1 MRGLDAEQHGDA
13 LVASPHREA
22 TFEQQPRARA
32 MRRLTLLTAGFCLLA
47 APAVATVIEFAPRG
61 EAQVLPPAP
70 AADAP
75 DLSSKVALK
84 ALAETAALRHAGGAG
99 PRTAGLSAAE
109 FIALFL
115 ALIERES
122 GWNPRAVS
130 PKGAQ
135 GLGQLMPETA
145 RDLGVSDPFD
155 AAQNLDGAARYFAA
169 QLARFGDV
177 TLALA
182 AYNAGPEAV
191 ARHGGVPPYPETRA
205 YVAALTGD
213 AQAPAS
219 PTPTDQHRNTGI
231 WEF

>member
-1 MRGLDAEQHGDA
+1 M
-13 LVASPHREA
+13 P
-22 TFEQQPRARA
+22 P
-32 MRRLTLLTAGFCLLA
+32 LTHLTAGLCLLA
-47 APAVATVIEFAPRG
+47 GPAAATVIEFAPGG
-61 EAQVLPPAP
+61 EAQILPAP
-70 AADAP
+70 PVAKADSPTGEA
-75 DLSSKVALK
+75 ALK
-84 ALAETAALRHAGGAG
+84 TLAEATALRHAGAAG
-99 PRTAGLSAAE
+99 PRAAGLSATE
-109 FIALFL
+109 FSALFL

-135 GLGQLMPETA
+135 GLGQLMPDTA

-155 AAQNLDGAARYFAA
+155 PAQNLDGAARYFAT

-177 TLALA
+177 RLALA

-205 YVAALTGD
+205 YVAALAGGVGGS
-213 AQAPAS
+213 ASAS
-219 PTPTDQHRNTGI
+219 PTPNDQHRSTGI

>member
-1 MRGLDAEQHGDA
+1 
-13 LVASPHREA
+13 
-22 TFEQQPRARA
+22 

-47 APAVATVIEFAPRG
+47 APAVATVIEFAPGG
-61 EAQVLPPAP
+61 EAQVRPPPP

-99 PRTAGLSAAE
+99 PRAAGLSAVE

-145 RDLGVSDPFD
+145 LDLGVSDPFD

-191 ARHGGVPPYPETRA
+191 ARLGGVPPYPETRA

-213 AQAPAS
+213 TQAPAS